1 MKEELIQIQEKVGK
15 EFLSK
20 IDKYKEKNNLS
31 YSQIAEIVGI
41 NKFYFANLRNKIKKE
56 SLVPTDKVLK
66 KFEKINIY

>member
-1 MKEELIQIQEKVGK
+1 MKEELIKIQEKVGK

-41 NKFYFANLRNKIKKE
+41 NKFYFANLRNKIKKG
-56 SLVPTDKVLK
+56 SLVPTDRKSVV
-66 KFEKINIY
+66 